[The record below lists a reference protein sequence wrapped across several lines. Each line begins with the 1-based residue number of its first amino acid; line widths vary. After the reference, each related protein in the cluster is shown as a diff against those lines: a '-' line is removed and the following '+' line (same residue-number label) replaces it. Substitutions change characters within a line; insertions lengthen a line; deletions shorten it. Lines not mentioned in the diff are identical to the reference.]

1 MTSPDRDVAAFD
13 ARLRRALR
21 DSLKGQEPS
30 PGARDTLLRAAAAS
44 RSRPTDAAWSSIEQR
59 IATRAHVGDE
69 RLTPGPGRA
78 ALLPPLTGW
87 LLDSHLRKIR
97 VTA

>member
-1 MTSPDRDVAAFD
+1 MTSPDRDGSAFD
-13 ARLRRALR
+13 ARVRRALR

-30 PGARDTLLRAAAAS
+30 PGARDALLRAAAAD
-44 RSRPTDAAWSSIEQR
+44 RSQPADATWSSIEQR
-59 IATRAHVGDE
+59 TATHARPGDD
-69 RLTPGPGRA
+69 PGRA
-78 ALLPPLTGW
+78 ALLPPLTSW

>member
-1 MTSPDRDVAAFD
+1 MTSPDRDAAAFD

-21 DSLKGQEPS
+21 DSLKRQEPS
-30 PGARDTLLRAAAAS
+30 PGAREALLRAAAAA
-44 RSRPTDAAWSSIEQR
+44 RSQPADATWSSIEQR
-59 IATRAHVGDE
+59 TATRPAPGGDA
-69 RLTPGPGRA
+69 GRA
-78 ALLPPLTGW
+78 ARLSPLTSW